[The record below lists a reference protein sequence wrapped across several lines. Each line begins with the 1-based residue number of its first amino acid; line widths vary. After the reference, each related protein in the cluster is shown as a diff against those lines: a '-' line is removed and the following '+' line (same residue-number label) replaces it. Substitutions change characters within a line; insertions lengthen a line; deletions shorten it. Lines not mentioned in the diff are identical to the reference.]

1 MPQDSGKIYPVKKPA
16 RDPSSLS
23 LAQGSA
29 EAITARLEEMER
41 KIDRLRA
48 IYETFFS
55 GVERQPPNAPRREL
69 NRLMLEMQQVQIR
82 NAALRFRFQSLSQ
95 RWTLMTTY
103 WNRTLREIEAGTYR
117 KDVAKVSRRLAQK
130 GAPLTEQEAVAL
142 GIPASR
148 ARALVAR
155 QAARERAGRGAAGA
169 RRPAGAARRRRPR
182 RPPPP
187 PRSPPPPRPSGVP
200 GFSEDD
206 LAALHRRYD
215 EAARTTDRPAPTLE
229 QLRDRLAKHVPQM
242 IAHLGTEKVEFDVV
256 VKDGRAVL
264 RPEDR
269 TPSVGSNP
277 APTQG
282 DRARGRVWKPPSLA
296 ETREPD
302 RPSLS

>member
-1 MPQDSGKIYPVKKPA
+1 VKKPA
-16 RDPSSLS
+16 RDASSLS
-23 LAQGSA
+23 LSQGSP

-48 IYETFFS
+48 LYETFFS
-55 GVERQPPNAPRREL
+55 GIDRQPPNAPRREL
-69 NRLMLEMQQVQIR
+69 NRMMLETQQIQIR

-95 RWTLMTTY
+95 KWTLMTTY

-130 GAPLTEQEAVAL
+130 GSPLTEQEAVAL

-155 QAARERAGRGAAGA
+155 QEARSGRPGAAGA
-169 RRPAGAARRRRPR
+169 PAASAAQD
-182 RPPPP
+182 P
-187 PRSPPPPRPSGVP
+187 PRAQAAAAPAAPRPSGVP

-215 EAARTTDRPAPTLE
+215 EMARTTALPAPTLD

-242 IAHLGTEKVEFDVV
+242 IARLGTEKVEFDVV

-264 RPEDR
+264 RP
-269 TPSVGSNP
+269 
-277 APTQG
+277 
-282 DRARGRVWKPPSLA
+282 KK
-296 ETREPD
+296 
-302 RPSLS
+302 

>member
-23 LAQGSA
+23 LAQGSP

-41 KIDRLRA
+41 KVDRLRA

-69 NRLMLEMQQVQIR
+69 NRLMLEMQQMQIR

-95 RWTLMTTY
+95 KWTLMTTY

-155 QAARERAGRGAAGA
+155 QEAARRAA
-169 RRPAGAARRRRPR
+169 RRPMALRRPSGAPREPAARAGQQPA
-182 RPPPP
+182 PAA
-187 PRSPPPPRPSGVP
+187 PRPSGVP

-264 RPEDR
+264 RPKTGPGR
-269 TPSVGSNP
+269 TN
-277 APTQG
+277 
-282 DRARGRVWKPPSLA
+282 R
-296 ETREPD
+296 
-302 RPSLS
+302 

>member
-1 MPQDSGKIYPVKKPA
+1 VKKPA

-23 LAQGSA
+23 LSQGSA

-48 IYETFFS
+48 LYESFFS
-55 GVERQPPNAPRREL
+55 GIERQPPNAPRREL

-95 RWTLMTTY
+95 RWTLLTTY

-155 QAARERAGRGAAGA
+155 QEARSA
-169 RRPAGAARRRRPR
+169 RPGSAGAAAASGVQE
-182 RPPPP
+182 PPPAQP
-187 PRSPPPPRPSGVP
+187 APRMAAPAPAAPRPSGVP
-200 GFSEDD
+200 GFSEDE
-206 LAALHRRYD
+206 LTALHRRYD
-215 EAARTTDRPAPTLE
+215 EMARTTDRPAPTLD
-229 QLRDRLAKHVPQM
+229 QLRDRLAKHVPPM

-264 RPEDR
+264 RPK
-269 TPSVGSNP
+269 TGPGK
-277 APTQG
+277 A
-282 DRARGRVWKPPSLA
+282 
-296 ETREPD
+296 
-302 RPSLS
+302 

>member
-1 MPQDSGKIYPVKKPA
+1 VKKPA

-23 LAQGSA
+23 LSQGNP
-29 EAITARLEEMER
+29 EAISARLEEMER

-48 IYETFFS
+48 LYETFFS

-69 NRLMLEMQQVQIR
+69 NRLMLEMQQIPIR

-95 RWTLMTTY
+95 KWILMTTY

-130 GAPLTEQEAVAL
+130 GSPLTEQEAVAL

-155 QAARERAGRGAAGA
+155 QEARGGRSAAAGA
-169 RRPAGAARRRRPR
+169 PAPAANESPPA
-182 RPPPP
+182 PPPP
-187 PRSPPPPRPSGVP
+187 PVSRPSGIP

-264 RPEDR
+264 RPK
-269 TPSVGSNP
+269 T
-277 APTQG
+277 
-282 DRARGRVWKPPSLA
+282 GR
-296 ETREPD
+296 
-302 RPSLS
+302 

>member
-1 MPQDSGKIYPVKKPA
+1 
-16 RDPSSLS
+16 LS
-23 LAQGSA
+23 QGSP
-29 EAITARLEEMER
+29 EAIAARLDEMER

-48 IYETFFS
+48 LYETFFS

-69 NRLMLEMQQVQIR
+69 NRLMLEMQQIQIR

-95 RWTLMTTY
+95 KWILMITY

-155 QAARERAGRGAAGA
+155 QETRSGRSAT
-169 RRPAGAARRRRPR
+169 AGAAAASGAPKSPHAQPATA
-182 RPPPP
+182 PPPTGAAAP
-187 PRSPPPPRPSGVP
+187 ATPRPSGVP

-264 RPEDR
+264 RPKTRPGRNDR
-269 TPSVGSNP
+269 
-277 APTQG
+277 
-282 DRARGRVWKPPSLA
+282 
-296 ETREPD
+296 
-302 RPSLS
+302 

>member
-1 MPQDSGKIYPVKKPA
+1 VPQDSGKIYPVKKPV
-16 RDPSSLS
+16 RDPSSLLLS
-23 LAQGSA
+23 QGSP
-29 EAITARLEEMER
+29 EAISARLEEMER

-48 IYETFFS
+48 MYETFFS
-55 GVERQPPNAPRREL
+55 GIERQPPNAPRREL
-69 NRLMLEMQQVQIR
+69 NRLMLETQQVQIR

-95 RWTLMTTY
+95 KWILMTTY

-148 ARALVAR
+148 ARALIAR
-155 QAARERAGRGAAGA
+155 QAARGGPPAAPAGPTAPIPAAPSPAPVAAAAG
-169 RRPAGAARRRRPR
+169 GA
-182 RPPPP
+182 
-187 PRSPPPPRPSGVP
+187 SPGGGAPSGVP

-215 EAARTTDRPAPTLE
+215 EVARTTDRPAPTLA
-229 QLRDRLAKHVPQM
+229 QLRDRLAKHVPQV

-264 RPEDR
+264 RPKTGPGRTDR
-269 TPSVGSNP
+269 
-277 APTQG
+277 
-282 DRARGRVWKPPSLA
+282 
-296 ETREPD
+296 
-302 RPSLS
+302 

>member
-1 MPQDSGKIYPVKKPA
+1 
-16 RDPSSLS
+16 
-23 LAQGSA
+23 
-29 EAITARLEEMER
+29 MER

-48 IYETFFS
+48 LYETFFS

-69 NRLMLEMQQVQIR
+69 NRLMLETQQMQIR

-95 RWTLMTTY
+95 KWILLTTY

-155 QAARERAGRGAAGA
+155 QAARGG
-169 RRPAGAARRRRPR
+169 PAGAAAEASAAPEPPQPAAAATPLA
-182 RPPPP
+182 PPPLAAAA
-187 PRSPPPPRPSGVP
+187 RPSGVP

-215 EAARTTDRPAPTLE
+215 EVARTTDRPAPTLE
-229 QLRDRLAKHVPQM
+229 QLRNRLATHVPQM

-264 RPEDR
+264 RPR
-269 TPSVGSNP
+269 
-277 APTQG
+277 
-282 DRARGRVWKPPSLA
+282 K
-296 ETREPD
+296 
-302 RPSLS
+302 

>member
-1 MPQDSGKIYPVKKPA
+1 MVAVSKIYPVKKPA

-23 LAQGSA
+23 LSQGSP
-29 EAITARLEEMER
+29 EAIAARLEEMER

-48 IYETFFS
+48 LYETFFS

-95 RWTLMTTY
+95 KWILLTTY

-155 QAARERAGRGAAGA
+155 QEARSGRAAAAGA
-169 RRPAGAARRRRPR
+169 ATAQEAPAQPGAAPRPAAPAA
-182 RPPPP
+182 
-187 PRSPPPPRPSGVP
+187 PRPSGVP

-215 EAARTTDRPAPTLE
+215 ELARTTDRPAPTLE

-242 IAHLGTEKVEFDVV
+242 IAHLGTGKVEFDVV

-264 RPEDR
+264 RPKTGPGRTDR
-269 TPSVGSNP
+269 
-277 APTQG
+277 
-282 DRARGRVWKPPSLA
+282 
-296 ETREPD
+296 
-302 RPSLS
+302 

>member
-1 MPQDSGKIYPVKKPA
+1 
-16 RDPSSLS
+16 
-23 LAQGSA
+23 
-29 EAITARLEEMER
+29 MER
-41 KIDRLRA
+41 KVDRLRA
-48 IYETFFS
+48 LYETFFS

-69 NRLMLEMQQVQIR
+69 NRMMLEMQQMQIR

-95 RWTLMTTY
+95 KWTLMTTY

-130 GAPLTEQEAVAL
+130 GSPLTEQEAVAL

-155 QAARERAGRGAAGA
+155 QEARGGRPAAAGA
-169 RRPAGAARRRRPR
+169 GGGGLGGPRNRRPR
-182 RPPPP
+182 RPATAPPP
-187 PRSPPPPRPSGVP
+187 IAAPAPAAPRPSGVP

-215 EAARTTDRPAPTLE
+215 EAARTTDRPAPTLD

-264 RPEDR
+264 RPKRRD
-269 TPSVGSNP
+269 
-277 APTQG
+277 
-282 DRARGRVWKPPSLA
+282 RGRKTASPTARAVNRRR
-296 ETREPD
+296 RED
-302 RPSLS
+302 AKLRIRTDQ

>member
-1 MPQDSGKIYPVKKPA
+1 VPQDSGKIYSVKKPA

-23 LAQGSA
+23 LSQGSA

-41 KIDRLRA
+41 KVDRLRA
-48 IYETFFS
+48 LYETFFS
-55 GVERQPPNAPRREL
+55 GIERQPPNAPRREL
-69 NRLMLEMQQVQIR
+69 NRLVLEMQQIQIR

-95 RWTLMTTY
+95 KWTLMTTY

-117 KDVAKVSRRLAQK
+117 KDVARVSRRLAQK

-155 QAARERAGRGAAGA
+155 QAARGGPGAAAKASGA
-169 RRPAGAARRRRPR
+169 SGAEESLPAAPAAVPT
-182 RPPPP
+182 PHAAPAPAA
-187 PRSPPPPRPSGVP
+187 PRPSGVP

-242 IAHLGTEKVEFDVV
+242 ITHLGTEKVEFDVV

-264 RPEDR
+264 RPK
-269 TPSVGSNP
+269 TGP
-277 APTQG
+277 
-282 DRARGRVWKPPSLA
+282 GR
-296 ETREPD
+296 RE
-302 RPSLS
+302 S

>member
-1 MPQDSGKIYPVKKPA
+1 MPQDSGKIYSVKKPA

-23 LAQGSA
+23 LSQGSA

-41 KIDRLRA
+41 KVDRLRA
-48 IYETFFS
+48 LYETFFS
-55 GVERQPPNAPRREL
+55 GIERQPPNAPRREL
-69 NRLMLEMQQVQIR
+69 NRLVLEMQQIQIR

-95 RWTLMTTY
+95 KWTLMNTY

-117 KDVAKVSRRLAQK
+117 KDVARVSRRLAQK

-155 QAARERAGRGAAGA
+155 QAARGGPGAAAKASGA
-169 RRPAGAARRRRPR
+169 SGAEESLPAAPAAVPT
-182 RPPPP
+182 PHAAPAPAA
-187 PRSPPPPRPSGVP
+187 PRPSGVP

-242 IAHLGTEKVEFDVV
+242 ITHLGTEKVEFDVV

-264 RPEDR
+264 RPK
-269 TPSVGSNP
+269 TGP
-277 APTQG
+277 
-282 DRARGRVWKPPSLA
+282 GR
-296 ETREPD
+296 RE
-302 RPSLS
+302 S

>member
-1 MPQDSGKIYPVKKPA
+1 MD
-16 RDPSSLS
+16 
-23 LAQGSA
+23 
-29 EAITARLEEMER
+29 R
-41 KIDRLRA
+41 KVDRLRA
-48 IYETFFS
+48 LYETFFS

-155 QAARERAGRGAAGA
+155 QGLRGGPGPAARAAAAAGG
-169 RRPAGAARRRRPR
+169 GAES
-182 RPPPP
+182 
-187 PRSPPPPRPSGVP
+187 SPPAQPGTAPTPPAPPGPAAPRPSGVP

-206 LAALHRRYD
+206 LTALHRRYD
-215 EAARTTDRPAPTLE
+215 EAARTTDRP
-229 QLRDRLAKHVPQM
+229 
-242 IAHLGTEKVEFDVV
+242 
-256 VKDGRAVL
+256 
-264 RPEDR
+264 RPR
-269 TPSVGSNP
+269 SNSCATAWPSTCP
-277 APTQG
+277 
-282 DRARGRVWKPPSLA
+282 R
-296 ETREPD
+296 
-302 RPSLS
+302 

>member
-1 MPQDSGKIYPVKKPA
+1 
-16 RDPSSLS
+16 
-23 LAQGSA
+23 
-29 EAITARLEEMER
+29 MER
-41 KIDRLRA
+41 KVDRLRA
-48 IYETFFS
+48 LYETFFS

-103 WNRTLREIEAGTYR
+103 WNRTMREIEAGTYR

-155 QAARERAGRGAAGA
+155 QAARGGPGPTARAAAAGG
-169 RRPAGAARRRRPR
+169 PES
-182 RPPPP
+182 
-187 PRSPPPPRPSGVP
+187 SPPAQPGTAATTPAPPGPAAQRPSGVP

-206 LAALHRRYD
+206 LTALHRRYD

-242 IAHLGTEKVEFDVV
+242 IAHSGAGKVEFDVV

-264 RPEDR
+264 RP
-269 TPSVGSNP
+269 
-277 APTQG
+277 
-282 DRARGRVWKPPSLA
+282 KPPK
-296 ETREPD
+296 
-302 RPSLS
+302 

>member
-1 MPQDSGKIYPVKKPA
+1 VKKPA

-23 LAQGSA
+23 LSQGSP
-29 EAITARLEEMER
+29 EAVIARLEEMER
-41 KIDRLRA
+41 KVDRLRA
-48 IYETFFS
+48 LYETFFS
-55 GVERQPPNAPRREL
+55 GIERQPPNAPRREL
-69 NRLMLEMQQVQIR
+69 NRLMLEMQQIQIR

-95 RWTLMTTY
+95 RWILMTTY

-155 QAARERAGRGAAGA
+155 QEARSGRPAAAGA
-169 RRPAGAARRRRPR
+169 SATLGGQE
-182 RPPPP
+182 PPPAQP
-187 PRSPPPPRPSGVP
+187 EAAPAALRPSGVP

-264 RPEDR
+264 RPK
-269 TPSVGSNP
+269 TGP
-277 APTQG
+277 
-282 DRARGRVWKPPSLA
+282 GR
-296 ETREPD
+296 PD
-302 RPSLS
+302 R

>member
-1 MPQDSGKIYPVKKPA
+1 
-16 RDPSSLS
+16 
-23 LAQGSA
+23 
-29 EAITARLEEMER
+29 MER

-48 IYETFFS
+48 LYESFFS
-55 GVERQPPNAPRREL
+55 GIERQPPNAPRREL

-95 RWTLMTTY
+95 RWTLLTTY

-155 QAARERAGRGAAGA
+155 QEARSGRAGAAGA
-169 RRPAGAARRRRPR
+169 TAAAAATE
-182 RPPPP
+182 
-187 PRSPPPPRPSGVP
+187 SPPAQPEAPPARAAATAAPRPSGVP

-229 QLRDRLAKHVPQM
+229 QLRDRLAKHVPQVM
-242 IAHLGTEKVEFDVV
+242 AHLGTEVAFDVV
-256 VKDGRAVL
+256 VKDGRAML
-264 RPEDR
+264 RP
-269 TPSVGSNP
+269 
-277 APTQG
+277 
-282 DRARGRVWKPPSLA
+282 KK
-296 ETREPD
+296 REG
-302 RPSLS
+302 

>member
-1 MPQDSGKIYPVKKPA
+1 VPQDSGKIYPVKKPV
-16 RDPSSLS
+16 RDPASLS
-23 LAQGSA
+23 LAQGSP
-29 EAITARLEEMER
+29 EAITARLEEMDR
-41 KIDRLRA
+41 KLERLRA
-48 IYETFFS
+48 MYETFFS

-95 RWTLMTTY
+95 KWTLMTTY

-155 QAARERAGRGAAGA
+155 QGA
-169 RRPAGAARRRRPR
+169 RSVGPAAKASAASES
-182 RPPPP
+182 PPAAPAAASAAPSAP
-187 PRSPPPPRPSGVP
+187 PRSSGVP

-215 EAARTTDRPAPTLE
+215 EVARTTDRPAPTLE

-242 IAHLGTEKVEFDVV
+242 IAQLGKEKVEFDVV
-256 VKDGRAVL
+256 VKEGRAVL
-264 RPEDR
+264 RP
-269 TPSVGSNP
+269 
-277 APTQG
+277 
-282 DRARGRVWKPPSLA
+282 KPPK
-296 ETREPD
+296 
-302 RPSLS
+302 

>member
-16 RDPSSLS
+16 RDPASLS
-23 LAQGSA
+23 LAQGSP

-41 KIDRLRA
+41 KLDRLRA

-95 RWTLMTTY
+95 KWTLMTTY

-155 QAARERAGRGAAGA
+155 QEARSGRPAAAGA
-169 RRPAGAARRRRPR
+169 SATFGAQE
-182 RPPPP
+182 PPPAP
-187 PRSPPPPRPSGVP
+187 PAAAPAAPSPRSRPSGVP

-215 EAARTTDRPAPTLE
+215 EVGAHHRPRRADAGAAARPPGQARAANDCAPRHGKGGVRRGGQGRPRRPAA
-229 QLRDRLAKHVPQM
+229 Q
-242 IAHLGTEKVEFDVV
+242 
-256 VKDGRAVL
+256 
-264 RPEDR
+264 
-269 TPSVGSNP
+269 
-277 APTQG
+277 
-282 DRARGRVWKPPSLA
+282 DRAERSNRAAAYARRQSGSV
-296 ETREPD
+296 
-302 RPSLS
+302 

>member
-1 MPQDSGKIYPVKKPA
+1 
-16 RDPSSLS
+16 
-23 LAQGSA
+23 
-29 EAITARLEEMER
+29 MER
-41 KIDRLRA
+41 KVDRLRA
-48 IYETFFS
+48 LYETFFA

-95 RWTLMTTY
+95 KWTLMTTY

-155 QAARERAGRGAAGA
+155 QAARGGPAPAVKAPAAGGA
-169 RRPAGAARRRRPR
+169 EESPPAASAAATPPIARPAPAA
-182 RPPPP
+182 
-187 PRSPPPPRPSGVP
+187 PRPSGVP

-215 EAARTTDRPAPTLE
+215 EAARTTDRAAPTLD

-242 IAHLGTEKVEFDVV
+242 LAHTGGGKVEFDVV

-264 RPEDR
+264 RP
-269 TPSVGSNP
+269 
-277 APTQG
+277 
-282 DRARGRVWKPPSLA
+282 KPQK
-296 ETREPD
+296 
-302 RPSLS
+302 